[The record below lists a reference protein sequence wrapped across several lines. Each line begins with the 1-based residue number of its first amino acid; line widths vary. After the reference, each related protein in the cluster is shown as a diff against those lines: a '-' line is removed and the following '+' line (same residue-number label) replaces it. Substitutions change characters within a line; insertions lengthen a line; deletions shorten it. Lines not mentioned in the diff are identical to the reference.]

1 MKFPLNPSL
10 LSNKNVDSLGL
21 YCDPDSPSR
30 REKELPQKITKGQ
43 DWRCL
48 CLKYIKNILTGT
60 SFLAL
65 TKTINI
71 VSTKASFYLL

>member
-10 LSNKNVDSLGL
+10 LSYKNVDSLGL

-30 REKELPQKITKGQ
+30 REKELPQKITKSE
-43 DWRCL
+43 DRRCL

-71 VSTKASFYLL
+71 ISIKASFYLL